1 MWRASPTITR
11 LDDGRVLVTG
21 GFSADG
27 RSAELYDPST
37 GKWVATGSMADVRAG
52 DGQTAT
58 KLGDGKVLVTG
69 LSPNAEL
76 FDPAAGT
83 WAPAGTVTDALG
95 GQTATTLTDGRVLVA
110 GGAAGLNTNDAGVT
124 TAQTYQPATGLW
136 TPIAAMP
143 EPRISGQ
150 AVRLPDGRVLIAGGI
165 FANSSD
171 GDNALK
177 TAVIFDPAA
186 AP

>member
-1 MWRASPTITR
+1 MDASWSR
-11 LDDGRVLVTG
+11 GAR
-21 GFSADG
+21 
-27 RSAELYDPST
+27 
-37 GKWVATGSMADVRAG
+37 GS
-52 DGQTAT
+52 
-58 KLGDGKVLVTG
+58 
-69 LSPNAEL
+69 
-76 FDPAAGT
+76 
-83 WAPAGTVTDALG
+83 
-95 GQTATTLTDGRVLVA
+95 
-110 GGAAGLNTNDAGVT
+110 TNDAGVT

-171 GDNALK
+171 GSNALK

>member
-1 MWRASPTITR
+1 M
-11 LDDGRVLVTG
+11 
-21 GFSADG
+21 
-27 RSAELYDPST
+27 
-37 GKWVATGSMADVRAG
+37 
-52 DGQTAT
+52 
-58 KLGDGKVLVTG
+58 
-69 LSPNAEL
+69 
-76 FDPAAGT
+76 
-83 WAPAGTVTDALG
+83 TDALG

-110 GGAAGLNTNDAGVT
+110 GGAGGLNTNDAGVT

-165 FANSSD
+165 FANSSN

>member
-1 MWRASPTITR
+1 MWRASPSITR

-37 GKWVATGSMADVRAG
+37 GKWVATGSMADVRAS

-58 KLGDGKVLVTG
+58 KLGDGRVLVTG

-83 WAPAGTVTDALG
+83 WAPAGTVADALG
-95 GQTATTLTDGRVLVA
+95 GQTATTLTDGRILVA
-110 GGAAGLNTNDAGVT
+110 GGVGPTNDAGVT

-136 TPIAAMP
+136 T
-143 EPRISGQ
+143 
-150 AVRLPDGRVLIAGGI
+150 
-165 FANSSD
+165 
-171 GDNALK
+171 
-177 TAVIFDPAA
+177 
-186 AP
+186 